1 MPASDTARNRLAGL
15 TWQCLENFLSKQQMK
30 LKLNSK
36 WARRE
41 AEAAAEQLDSWEN
54 SWELRRTGK
63 ESLLTMMGL
72 TFRELS

>member
-1 MPASDTARNRLAGL
+1 MPGSDRARNRLAGL

-41 AEAAAEQLDSWEN
+41 AEAVGEQLN
-54 SWELRRTGK
+54 SWTVKRTVENCGELEKRAYLR
-63 ESLLTMMGL
+63 
-72 TFRELS
+72 

>member
-41 AEAAAEQLDSWEN
+41 AEAAAEQLDS
-54 SWELRRTGK
+54 
-63 ESLLTMMGL
+63 
-72 TFRELS
+72 